1 MTGMSEQPCDL
12 HTRAPEVYDSSGAN
26 IYGDNTL
33 GKRALASLAWRERRV
48 ACEGDTDRTSREI
61 GAAHARCWLY
71 VPRKKHGMK
80 SAALFP
86 LFL

>member
-33 GKRALASLAWRERRV
+33 GKELLLFWPGGKGGG
-48 ACEGDTDRTSREI
+48 ACEGDTDRASREI
-61 GAAHARCWLY
+61 GATHVRCWLY
-71 VPRKKHGMK
+71 VPRK
-80 SAALFP
+80 
-86 LFL
+86 